1 MFFNLTLALFWRPL
15 FIILATIIY
24 LATMTYYFGNPSFIL
39 ATLHLFWR
47 ILATIHQFN
56 NRYLKFMAAMAA
68 VSPATLLLVV
78 FGTELTSSSTNL
90 LSPFDQHKFAPAT
103 VSNRMN

>member
-68 VSPATLLLVV
+68 VSPAALVALL
-78 FGTELTSSSTNL
+78 
-90 LSPFDQHKFAPAT
+90 P
-103 VSNRMN
+103 